1 MKHVR
6 LKAVGGGAALLA
18 LTACAG
24 LPGRDAGQ
32 PAYAGDPAMQSV
44 AQANTEFGL
53 EILGQLDEPGKN
65 IFLSPASLTTAFGLL
80 RAGAAGTPAEGGSF
94 LEEIQSLVKI
104 RGKREVRVFP

>member
-44 AQANTEFGL
+44 AQESASEAVLPIATS
-53 EILGQLDEPGKN
+53 EP
-65 IFLSPASLTTAFGLL
+65 A
-80 RAGAAGTPAEGGSF
+80 
-94 LEEIQSLVKI
+94 
-104 RGKREVRVFP
+104 